1 MDLFGRVFR
10 DHVKETAKVKK
21 ECKEIY
27 RREHPDQNKRLFNK
41 GTSFSKQDGGQFA
54 TFTKKLDY
62 QWQSGGNQGYENRRF
77 PGKKIQQKGNFL
89 QQKHSSVKKTQQ
101 GRNLYQ
107 GNCSSATFR
116 WKFTRNSSIA
126 PVKGYTAIGA
136 KLISKCK
143 SAAIFL

>member
-1 MDLFGRVFR
+1 MSFLQAELLEKPSVDLFGHVFR

-21 ECKEIY
+21 EFKEIY
-27 RREHPDQNKRLFNK
+27 RPEGPDQNKQHLNK
-41 GTSFSKQDGGQFA
+41 GPSFSKQDGGRFA

-62 QWQSGGNQGYENRRF
+62 QQQSAGNQGYKNRRF
-77 PGKKIQQKGNFL
+77 PGKKIQQKDNFL

-116 WKFTRNSSIA
+116 
-126 PVKGYTAIGA
+126 
-136 KLISKCK
+136 
-143 SAAIFL
+143 